1 MHVRAPACNPARC
14 VFGRRSLGRAV
25 DVLLRDRTLGTAYPD
40 DVTSSPP
47 AETAQRRPPSVLV
60 VCTGNICRSPFAELL
75 LRDRLPNSQVAS
87 RGIFAV
93 VGNGIE
99 PHMAG
104 ELAARGIEHRGF
116 HARQVHA
123 VDLDVD
129 LVLTMSRRQR
139 SHLLE
144 EFPEAARRIGH
155 IGHVPELL
163 RGAEALPTAPLRETI
178 QRWTR
183 RPLDPQR
190 DIPDPFGRDA
200 AVAAGTAA
208 LLTELVDQLVQVLEG
223 ATSQP

>member
-1 MHVRAPACNPARC
+1 MHVRAPARNPALC
-14 VFGRRSLGRAV
+14 GFGRRSLGRAA
-25 DVLLRDRTLGTAYPD
+25 DVLLRDQTVDTAYPD
-40 DVTSSPP
+40 GVTSSPP
-47 AETAQRRPPSVLV
+47 AESAQRRPPSVLV
-60 VCTGNICRSPFAELL
+60 VCTGNICRSPFAEFL

-93 VGNGIE
+93 VGKGIE
-99 PHMAG
+99 PQMAG

-116 HARQVHA
+116 HSRQVRPL
-123 VDLDVD
+123 DLDVD

-144 EFPEAARRIGH
+144 DFPQAARRIGH

-163 RGAEALPTAPLRETI
+163 REAEDLPAAPLREII

-183 RPLDPQR
+183 RPPDPQR
-190 DIPDPFGRDA
+190 DVPDPFGRDA
-200 AVAAGTAA
+200 AVAAGTAS